1 MANQVT
7 LKTTIQFKRD
17 SAENWEAN
25 KTVVPASGEPCY
37 DIDNKVLKIGDGVTA
52 YENLPGIH
60 AGEIPVTATHYE
72 GIKQDGETDM
82 DVIARV
88 LAEDEAAVAHQDDIF
103 IVKTLITEGKYSH
116 TAYVYDSTK
125 WVAMDGNYN
134 ADNVY
139 FDDDMLVTKEIGYI
153 TLTNGQ
159 GTIPSSGKNIKEVFE
174 AMFVKEQNPTITQPK
189 VSLTFSQAKAY
200 EVGTKVT
207 PSYTATFDAGKYSFG
222 PATNVTVT
230 KWEVTDT
237 AGNTASTNTGSFSEL
252 TVADDTNYK
261 ITAKATHSEGA
272 TPLTNKKNAYD
283 AGKIVAGTKQATS
296 SAITGYRSFFYGVLD
311 TASAEVPLTSAII
324 RGMTNGGAYNGTK
337 TFTLNGS
344 ANAKRIVI
352 AIPSASTR
360 AGLKEVILTS
370 AMNTPVTDSYVKT
383 VNAVEVEGVD
393 GASTVSYNVYIYE
406 PAAID
411 AGEVHKITLA

>member
-1 MANQVT
+1 MANIT
-7 LKTTIQFKRD
+7 LRTTIQVRRD
-17 SAENWEAN
+17 TTENWTTN
-25 KTVVPASGEPCY
+25 KDIVPAAGEPCY
-37 DIDNKVLKIGDGVTA
+37 DTGAGTLRIGDGVST
-52 YENLPGIH
+52 YENLPVIH
-60 AGEIPVTATHYE
+60 AGEIPDAAAHYE
-72 GIKQDGETDM
+72 GVKADGESDM

-88 LAEDEAAVAHQDDIF
+88 IADASEPTHKDDIF
-103 IVKTLITEGKYSH
+103 IVKTLIANDKYSH
-116 TAYVYDSTK
+116 TAYVYNGTS

-134 ADNVY
+134 AENVY
-139 FDDDMLVTKEIGYI
+139 FDEDMLVTKEIGYI

-174 AMFVKEQNPTITQPK
+174 AMFVKEQNPTITQPT

-200 EVGTKVT
+200 EVGTVVS
-207 PSYTATFDAGKYSFG
+207 PSYSATFNAGSYSYG
-222 PATNVTVT
+222 PDTGITVT
-230 KWEVTDT
+230 AWEISDT
-237 AGNTASTNTGSFSEL
+237 SGNTADTNSGSFANV

-261 ITAKATHSEGA
+261 ITAKATHTEGA
-272 TPLTNKKNAYD
+272 IPVTNKKNPYA
-283 AGKIVAGTKQATS
+283 AGQIAAGSKSATS

-311 TASAEVPLTSAII
+311 TSSATAPLTSEII
-324 RGMTNGGAYNGTK
+324 RGMTNGGAYNSSK

-344 ANAKRIVI
+344 ATAKRIVI

-360 AGLKEVILTS
+360 RGLKEVILTS

-383 VNAVEVEGVD
+383 ANAVQVEGLN
-393 GASTVSYNVYIYE
+393 GASAVPYTVYVYE